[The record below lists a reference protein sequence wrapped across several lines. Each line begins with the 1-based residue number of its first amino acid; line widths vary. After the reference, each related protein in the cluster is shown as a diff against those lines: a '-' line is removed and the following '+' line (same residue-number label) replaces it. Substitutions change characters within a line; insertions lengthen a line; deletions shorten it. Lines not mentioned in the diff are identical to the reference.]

1 MTPGPRVLSMIFAAM
16 LMAPASPVVAEGST
30 PSPAVAADPDFVAGK
45 QAIDGK
51 NWTRAIESFN
61 KAAAKDARNA
71 DIQNYLG
78 YAYRNGGQ
86 MDLAF
91 RHYEQALAIDPNH
104 RGAHEY
110 IGEAYL
116 LVNNLAKAEE
126 HRAALDRICFLPC
139 HEFTELKEKIAAYRS
154 KAK

>member
-1 MTPGPRVLSMIFAAM
+1 MSRFLSVMFLAFTTLIPPAIHAM
-16 LMAPASPVVAEGST
+16 GGDER
-30 PSPAVAADPDFVAGK
+30 PAVSQTDPDYADGK
-45 QAIDGK
+45 QAIDAK
-51 NWTRAIESFN
+51 NWARAIESLN

-78 YAYRNGGQ
+78 YAHRNSGQ

-91 RHYEQALAIDPNH
+91 KHYGQALAIDPHH

-116 LVNNLAKAEE
+116 MVNNLAKAEE
-126 HRAALDRICFLPC
+126 HRAALDRICFFPC
-139 HEFTELKEKIAAYRS
+139 QEYTELKEKIAAYKS
-154 KAK
+154 NAK

>member
-1 MTPGPRVLSMIFAAM
+1 MTLSLRAKLMIFAA
-16 LMAPASPVVAEGST
+16 LLAAPASIALADGGA
-30 PSPAVAADPDFVAGK
+30 PSPTVAADPNFAAGK

-51 NWTRAIESFN
+51 NWARAIEAFN
-61 KAAAKDARNA
+61 KAAATDARSA

-78 YAYRNGGQ
+78 YAYRNSGQ

-91 RHYEQALAIDPNH
+91 KHYGQALALDPKH

-116 LVNNLAKAEE
+116 MVNNLAKAEE
-126 HRAALDRICFLPC
+126 HRAALDRICFFPC
-139 HEFTELKEKIAAYRS
+139 HELTELKEKIAAYKSR
-154 KAK
+154 AK

>member
-1 MTPGPRVLSMIFAAM
+1 MTPNSCAILMVLAAI
-16 LMAPASPVVAEGST
+16 LIAPASPALAEGST

-51 NWTRAIESFN
+51 NWARAIESLN
-61 KAAAKDARNA
+61 RAAAKDARNA

-91 RHYEQALAIDPNH
+91 KHYEQALASDPNH

-116 LVNNLAKAEE
+116 MVNNLAKAEE
-126 HRAALDRICFLPC
+126 HRAALDRICFFPC
-139 HEFTELKEKIAAYRS
+139 HEFTELKEKIAAYKS
-154 KAK
+154 KTK